1 MSDVTA
7 HDQFTR
13 LAREL
18 SHNGAM
24 ITKLLATHP
33 AEGHCTGCRLP
44 GARVPIAAPCSVRA
58 LALLAAAIRTPEDQL
73 NGREG

>member
-1 MSDVTA
+1 MQDVTA

-13 LAREL
+13 LAHEL

-24 ITKLLATHP
+24 ITNLLATHP

-44 GARVPIAAPCSVRA
+44 GDPVSRGRPGLFAGHPGHTIRA
-58 LALLAAAIRTPEDQL
+58 V
-73 NGREG
+73 G